1 MNCESIHEITVGVC
15 HLTTNLSNHM
25 SHSAFVGFCTD
36 VEGDFAFWN
45 RYLSISK
52 VLSRDANSGRVE
64 LADGAHFVFGG
75 DSVDWGSG
83 DLEFLREIIDL
94 HDR

>member
-1 MNCESIHEITVGVC
+1 
-15 HLTTNLSNHM
+15 M

-36 VEGDFAFWN
+36 VEGDFDFWR
-45 RYLSISK
+45 RYVSESK
-52 VLSRDANSGRVE
+52 VLSRNANSGRVD

-83 DLEFLREIIDL
+83 DLEFLREILDL